1 MREMTKYSYHG
12 NSIRKS
18 NTRLPKTAAKTP
30 QSNPTTTATTVDLT
44 KPSLGLRRKRYSQVG
59 TALTKKA
66 QKKRSRA
73 PVAVGSLVCF
83 RGVMQRKWQLAP
95 NETQAQPRLRGTQVA
110 APGSTLATLDIQ
122 ENDAV

>member
-1 MREMTKYSYHG
+1 MDEMTKHSYHG

-30 QSNPTTTATTVDLT
+30 QSSPTTTATTVDLT

-73 PVAVGSLVCF
+73 PVAVRPLVCF
-83 RGVMQRKWQLAP
+83 GGVMQRI
-95 NETQAQPRLRGTQVA
+95 EVA
-110 APGSTLATLDIQ
+110 D
-122 ENDAV
+122 VV